1 MTAAAIDFVWNAAD
15 PPTAIPAFDLTVAVD
30 DGVRGLGRIVNVL
43 ALLDIT
49 PSELSACEA
58 GRGLEVR
65 ARIAAEGA
73 AARLGLQRLRALP
86 CVRHAALAA
95 RNVEAAPY
103 LTPVC

>member
-1 MTAAAIDFVWNAAD
+1 MTAAAVDLVWTATGPLA
-15 PPTAIPAFDLTVAVD
+15 AIPAFDLTIAVE

-49 PSELSACEA
+49 PSELSAREA
-58 GRGLEVR
+58 DGGLEVR
-65 ARIAAEGA
+65 ARISAEGP

-86 CVRHAALAA
+86 CVRHATLAA